1 LTFISDYARQRTERT
16 SGDRHN
22 FSVQTQSHKFPSL
35 LLWGIG
41 MMLLSTAGL
50 AALMA
55 WMPAPTGAS
64 RDILTV
70 SSSEHEKPG
79 AAMDEA
85 TLPVKGKAPRK
96 LKCREC
102 GLIESIR
109 ETARQGEA
117 ILLTAADRPAAES
130 RNGPAAGSAAREITV
145 RLDDGSNRVIVDM
158 NPARWRLGDRVSV
171 IDGLGE
177 PTR

>member
-1 LTFISDYARQRTERT
+1 
-16 SGDRHN
+16 
-22 FSVQTQSHKFPSL
+22 
-35 LLWGIG
+35 
-41 MMLLSTAGL
+41 
-50 AALMA
+50 
-55 WMPAPTGAS
+55 
-64 RDILTV
+64 
-70 SSSEHEKPG
+70 
-79 AAMDEA
+79 
-85 TLPVKGKAPRK
+85 

-117 ILLTAADRPAAES
+117 ILL
-130 RNGPAAGSAAREITV
+130 GSAAREITV

-158 NPARWRLGDRVSV
+158 NPARWRLGERVSV